1 MGNIIYIRLYLLHSK
16 LPLVCNIAIFCRDQS
31 MQDKLPPAGTV
42 RGGSLRIFRQS
53 CPVLWCYTAG
63 NSSIICC
70 RIFSTESVTLVA
82 YLSIPGAAF
91 AMA

>member
-1 MGNIIYIRLYLLHSK
+1 MGNIIYMRLYLLRSK
-16 LPLVCNIAIFCRDQS
+16 LPLVCNIACFCRCQS
-31 MQDKLPPAGTV
+31 MQDKLSSAGTV
-42 RGGSLRIFRQS
+42 KGSSLRIFRQR
-53 CPVLWCYTAG
+53 CPVLWCYTAA

-70 RIFSTESVTLVA
+70 RVFSTESVTLVA